1 MQNEVMTKI
10 LITNDDGIHSPGP
23 FMLRAALKDLGTTWI
38 VAPEKPKS
46 ATGLGMTL
54 HKPLRIKRFGN
65 EERTYAISGTPS
77 DIIHLA
83 RNVIVQDIDLVVSGV
98 NIGDNTSTQV
108 ILSSGTVGA
117 AAQAAL
123 EGIPAMAV
131 SAAVSSAEE
140 IVNNRALTLAIKAV
154 VHTLAKHALEH
165 GLPEGVDLLNINF
178 PAQITE
184 KTRVVLAPAA
194 KTRFSEL
201 VEERT
206 DPLGNKYYWIYG
218 EPKDPVEG
226 TDVYEVF
233 VAKNIAVTPISLNIN
248 ADIFEPIRHSAVSA
262 FVAAGQKELE
272 KLRGNLENV

>member
-1 MQNEVMTKI
+1 MARI

-23 FMLRAALKDLGTTWI
+23 FILRAALKNLGEAWI

-54 HKPLRIKRFGN
+54 HKPLRIKPFGQ

-83 RNVIVQDIDLVVSGV
+83 RNVIVKDIDLVVSGV

-123 EGIPAMAV
+123 ENIPAVAV

-140 IVNNRALTLAIKAV
+140 LVGNRTLTLAIKTVTEAICARV
-154 VHTLAKHALEH
+154 LEK
-165 GLPEGVDLLNINF
+165 GLPEGVDLLNVNF
-178 PAQITE
+178 PARITDRT
-184 KTRVVLAPAA
+184 KVVLAPAA

-201 VEERT
+201 VDERI

-233 VAKNIAVTPISLNIN
+233 VAGNVAVTPISLNIN
-248 ADIFEPIRHSAVSA
+248 ADVFEPVRHAEVSA
-262 FVAAGQKELE
+262 FVRAGQKGLE
-272 KLRGNLENV
+272 KLWADSKNV

>member
-1 MQNEVMTKI
+1 MARI

-23 FMLRAALKDLGTTWI
+23 FILRAALKDLGETWI

-54 HKPLRIKRFGN
+54 HKPLRIKPFGK
-65 EERTYAISGTPS
+65 EEKTYAISGTPS

-83 RNVIVQDIDLVVSGV
+83 RNVIVKDIDLVVSGV

-123 EGIPAMAV
+123 ENIPAVAV
-131 SAAVSSAEE
+131 SAAVGSAEE
-140 IVNNRALTLAIKAV
+140 LVNNRELTLAIKAV
-154 VHTLAKHALEH
+154 VEEICARVLDK
-165 GLPEGVDLLNINF
+165 GLPEGVDLLNVNF
-178 PAQITE
+178 PARITD

-201 VEERT
+201 VDERV

-233 VAKNIAVTPISLNIN
+233 VAGNIAVTPISLNIN
-248 ADIFEPIRHSAVSA
+248 ADVFEPVKHAQVSA
-262 FVAAGQKELE
+262 FVRAGQRGLE
-272 KLRGNLENV
+272 KLRSDAKNV